1 MFVLSKIG
9 LLDLIFFNFTI
20 DNFCCWANFFEL
32 VYFVLNFKFID
43 FFVVFKKKKNAR
55 ATFFFFFFFY
65 KLVMW
70 QVVIDK

>member
-43 FFVVFKKKKNAR
+43 FFVVFKNKKNAR
-55 ATFFFFFFFY
+55 ATFFFFFFFLQISDVASGY
-65 KLVMW
+65 
-70 QVVIDK
+70 